1 MVKLL
6 IQLVLAVFGLVVLAL
21 IALAIYVQFTKPPLP
36 AFEQLKIQFH
46 QTENTTL
53 NRWVSIEHIPAELQ
67 TMYLSDLNDP
77 AFWQREQ
84 PGLLEVVIS
93 GTCLL
98 SLWPTTR
105 ENPAGFY
112 SRVSTKTPLLVYRY
126 QHNTVM
132 PIDRK
137 GRWFYEC
144 ILPVDI
150 ERQWTKQQIIEAN
163 FNLSFYGARLNGLY
177 AASHILFEKEPQQLT
192 TPESAILVAIMRT
205 PVSRHEESAVR
216 TGCTRLQ
223 QASIPN
229 AQQHCAELPALAHAV
244 YQRRETYMARP
255 GTASPAT
262 PPSIPGI
269 PASP

>member
-36 AFEQLKIQFH
+36 AFEQLKNQFH
-46 QTENTTL
+46 PNGNAAL
-53 NRWVSIEHIPAELQ
+53 NRWVSIEYIPAELQ
-67 TMYLSDLNDP
+67 AIYLAETNDP
-77 AFWQREQ
+77 TFWQREQ
-84 PGLLEVVIS
+84 PGLLQLAVS
-93 GTCLL
+93 GTCLSHL
-98 SLWPTTR
+98 VPLTRQSPTGSYHGASARTLRILRYYHDSAPLTR
-105 ENPAGFY
+105 
-112 SRVSTKTPLLVYRY
+112 
-126 QHNTVM
+126 
-132 PIDRK
+132 
-137 GRWFYEC
+137 RWTRAFYEC
-144 ILPVDI
+144 ALSADI
-150 ERQWTKQQIIEAN
+150 EHQWTKAQIIEAS
-163 FNLSFYGARLNGLY
+163 FNLSFYGPRLNGLY

-205 PVSRHEESAVR
+205 PVSRHEESAVQ

-244 YQRRETYMARP
+244 YQRREAYRARP

>member
-6 IQLVLAVFGLVVLAL
+6 IQLVLAIFGLVVLAL

-36 AFEQLKIQFH
+36 AFEQLKNQFH
-46 QTENTTL
+46 PNENAAL
-53 NRWVSIEHIPAELQ
+53 NRWVNIEHIPAELQ
-67 TMYLSDLNDP
+67 AIYLAETNDP
-77 AFWQREQ
+77 TFWQREQ

-112 SRVSTKTPLLVYRY
+112 SRVSTKTALLVYRY

-150 ERQWTKQQIIEAN
+150 ERQWTKQQIIEAS

-205 PVSRHEESAVR
+205 PVSWHEESAVR
-216 TGCTRLQ
+216 IGCTRLE

-244 YQRRETYMARP
+244 YQRREAYMARP